1 MENNETVQTEEQKPK
16 LKKLQIDP
24 DAIRRMEDIV
34 AIISAMGWVLEEQE
48 EGQLKTI
55 YHLCNDI
62 TEVETESET
71 ESK

>member
-24 DAIRRMEDIV
+24 DAIRRMEDLV
-34 AIISAMGWVLEEQE
+34 AIISAMGLIFEERY
-48 EGQLKTI
+48 EGEMKTI

-62 TEVETESET
+62 TGLETESET